1 MAAAPMNDAT
11 RAQVRAADPQA
22 STWVAANAGS
32 GKTRVL
38 TDRVARLLLNGT
50 EPQKILCLTYTKAAA
65 AEMQNRLFKRL
76 GEWAMMPDDALR
88 EALSELGEGAA
99 LDPVA
104 MRKAR
109 TLFANALETPG
120 GLKIQTIH
128 SFCDK
133 LLRRFPLEAGV
144 SPQFEVLEDRQA
156 KLMRAEILESLADG
170 DGTGAVDRL
179 ARFMSGLEPDA
190 LLAEIASKRDALDIE
205 TVRALFADA
214 RSENTADMLAYVL
227 DRDSREVLL
236 EAARVIN
243 AEQSNTADA
252 PKLEQLANAT
262 SIETYLKGAG
272 GLLLFG
278 PTAKAGPYSAKLDK
292 LPSQKPCRENHPEL
306 VQALNEIM
314 ERTAEVYWLY
324 VNHLALERAEAMAEF
339 SAAFLERYD
348 QLKTQTGRLDYDDL
362 IARAGRLL
370 SGSKAAEWVLYKLDG
385 GIDHVLVDEAQ
396 DTSPSQWDVV
406 KLLTDEFTSGDSG
419 KDTNRTIFV
428 VGDEKQSIYSFQGA
442 DPAEFDVMRQRFSD
456 RLNAVQNR
464 LEEVELSY
472 SFRSSEPVL
481 RLVDKVFEGPA
492 GAGFLK
498 KALHRPFKTDLPG
511 RVDLWPFIE
520 AEKTKDDT
528 PWYKPVDTPS
538 PDNPQTILARQIAAW
553 IKHVLDSKQELP
565 GQNRPVHAGDFLIL
579 VQGRRPIFHSIIKEL
594 KTLDLPVAGAD
605 RLDVGQELAVRDML
619 SLLKF
624 ADLPEDDL
632 SLAEALRSPLLG
644 FTEAE
649 LFHVAQPRE
658 KGKTL
663 WQAMREAEK
672 HYPAQL
678 AILRDVLKQADFLR
692 PYELIERIL
701 TLHKGRENILAR
713 LGAEAEDGIDELL
726 SQAMRYE
733 QLEAPSL
740 PGFLN
745 WFAAGKVEI
754 KREMDSG
761 AGQIR
766 VMTVHGSKGLEAPI
780 VILPDTE
787 VRKGNSDSSQIL
799 ALKEGGFLWKSP
811 EDMSPMVQK
820 DAKEAAKD
828 FADQERMRLLY
839 VALTRAEQ
847 WLVVAGA
854 GDRGKEGASWYNLVA
869 EAMEQSDWMPVL
881 PAELPAVG
889 TGLSVLHNWSEAP
902 AETQSTT
909 PQKAPLLPDWIDH
922 LPPAPKQ
929 AAEILSPSKFE
940 GDKIVF
946 GGTEGADK
954 ESAMRKGTQVHL
966 LLEHLAKTPSAERRA
981 KAAQLLTGPIAPENP
996 DEFDHI
1002 FAEATAVLDDP
1013 ALSFVFEDTVLAEV
1027 GVSASLEAFDG
1038 QRMEGII
1045 DRLIVTAD
1053 KVTAIDFKTNATLPE
1068 QPADIPSGILRQL
1081 AAYDSALGQI
1091 YPDRTVE
1098 VAVLWT
1104 VNRQIMTVPHDIVRN
1119 AFQTTTTA

>member
-1 MAAAPMNDAT
+1 MTPKPMDDAT
-11 RAQVRAADPQA
+11 LAQVRAADPEA

-50 EPQKILCLTYTKAAA
+50 QPQKILCLTYTKAAA

-76 GEWAMMPDDALR
+76 GEWAMMPDDDLR
-88 EALSELGEGAA
+88 AALSELGEGMA
-99 LDPVA
+99 LDAVA

-156 KLMRAEILESLADG
+156 KLMRAEILEELADG
-170 DGTGAVDRL
+170 TGVTAVDRL

-190 LLAEIASKRDALDIE
+190 LLAEIASKRKALDINL
-205 TVRALFADA
+205 VRALFP
-214 RSENTADMLAYVL
+214 TAHDEDTSAMLGHVL

-236 EAARVIN
+236 EAARVIQ
-243 AEQSNTADA
+243 AEQTTKTDA
-252 PKLEQLANAT
+252 PKLEKLATAN
-262 SIETYLKGAG
+262 SIEAFLKVAG
-272 GLLLFG
+272 GLLLYG
-278 PTAKAGPYSAKLDK
+278 GTAKAGPYSAKLDK
-292 LPSQKPCRENHPEL
+292 LPSQKPTREAHPEL
-306 VQALNEIM
+306 VEALNEIM
-314 ERTAEVYWLY
+314 ERTEEIYWLY
-324 VNHLALERAEAMAEF
+324 VNHLALERAEAMAAF
-339 SAAFLERYD
+339 STAFLERYD
-348 QLKTQTGRLDYDDL
+348 LLKTQTGRLDYDDL

-406 KLLTDEFTSGDSG
+406 KLLTDEFTAGDAG
-419 KDTNRTIFV
+419 KDTNRTVFV

-442 DPAEFDVMRQRFSD
+442 DPAEFDVMRQRFSE
-456 RLNAVQNR
+456 RLNSVEKR
-464 LEEVELSY
+464 LEEVELTY
-472 SFRSSEPVL
+472 SFRSSDPIL
-481 RLVDKVFEGPA
+481 RLVDKVFDGPA
-492 GAGFLK
+492 GTGFLK
-498 KALHRPFKTDLPG
+498 RALHRPFKTELPG
-511 RVDLWPFIE
+511 RVDLWPFE
-520 AEKTKDDT
+520 ETEKTKDDT
-528 PWYKPVDTPS
+528 PWFKPVDTPA
-538 PDNPQTILARQIAAW
+538 PDNPQTVLARKIAGW
-553 IKHVLDSKQELP
+553 IKHILDRKQELP
-565 GQNRPVHAGDFLIL
+565 GQGRAVRASDFLIL
-579 VQGRRPIFHSIIKEL
+579 VQGRRPIFHNIIKEL
-594 KTLDLPVAGAD
+594 KLLDLPVAGAD

-644 FTEAE
+644 FSEDD
-649 LFHVAQPRE
+649 LFRVAQPRE
-658 KGKTL
+658 KESL
-663 WQAMREAEK
+663 WQAMRAAETR
-672 HYPAQL
+672 YPAQL
-678 AILRDVLKQADFLR
+678 VILRDVLKQADFMR

-713 LGAEAEDGIDELL
+713 LGSEAEDGIDELL

-787 VRKGNSDSSQIL
+787 VRKGNSDSSQIM

-811 EDMSPMVQK
+811 EDLAPAVQN
-820 DAKEAAKD
+820 DAKEAAKE

-869 EAMEQSDWMPVL
+869 EAMEQSDWMPVTTEDV
-881 PAELPAVG
+881 PQVG
-889 TGLSVLHNWSEAP
+889 ACLTVHHNWSENP
-902 AETQSTT
+902 VKVEQSAAAFL
-909 PQKAPLLPDWIDH
+909 PSLPDWANTQAPTVEK
-922 LPPAPKQ
+922 PPAT
-929 AAEILSPSKFE
+929 LSPSE
-940 GDKIVF
+940 LGGAKIVF
-946 GGTEGADK
+946 GGLDGADK
-954 ESAMRKGTQVHL
+954 DTALRKGRQVHL
-966 LLEHLAKTPSAERRA
+966 LLEHLAKTPPANRHT
-981 KAAQLLTGPIAPENP
+981 KAQQLLVGDCTPLDDG
-996 DEFDHI
+996 EFTRVL
-1002 FAEATAVLDDP
+1002 AEASAVLDDP
-1013 ALSFVFEDTVLAEV
+1013 DLAHIFTSDVLAEV
-1027 GVSASLEAFDG
+1027 GVSAEIAELDG
-1038 QRMEGII
+1038 QRIDGII
-1045 DRLIVTAD
+1045 DRLIVAKD
-1053 KVTAIDFKTNATLPE
+1053 RVLAIDFKTNATLPDSPE
-1068 QPADIPSGILRQL
+1068 TIPDGILRQL
-1081 AAYDSALGQI
+1081 AAYRAALVQI
-1091 YPDRTVE
+1091 YPNHDVE

-1104 VNRQIMTVPHDIVRN
+1104 VNRQIMAVPHDIVMN
-1119 AFQTTTTA
+1119 YLQSPTTS